1 MSEKI
6 KGKIFGIDLG
16 TTNSCISLFGESAT
30 VIPNSEGANTTPSI
44 IGYKD
49 ANNRVVGSAAKR
61 QSVINPTNTLYRTKS
76 FIGVNFDEVSAKLKS
91 YPLPYEVVKAK
102 NGGVEFKLGCGV
114 TLNPSECGAAIL
126 QELAKS
132 AERYYGQP
140 VKNVVI
146 TVPAY
151 FNDSQR
157 QATKDAGAIAGLNV
171 VRIINEPTAAAL
183 AYGLEKIKKDCKIA
197 VYDLGGGT
205 FDISI
210 LEVTEDGIFKVI
222 STNGDT
228 HLGGE
233 DFDEIIV
240 KHINAEFSKETGID
254 LLKENNKESLQRLR
268 EGAEKAKIALSSQNS
283 TEINLPF
290 ITANASG
297 PKHLNVSLTRAKF
310 ESLIDVELKKTEK
323 CCLAAIKD
331 AQISTSEI
339 EKVLLVGG
347 STRIPAVQHL
357 VEKIFG
363 KKPSCDLNPDEVVAV
378 GAAVQGAI
386 LSGDVTDILLL
397 DVIPLSLG
405 IETLGGVMSKL
416 VERNTTIPVRKS
428 QVFSTAADNQTSVS
442 IRVFQGEREMAN
454 ANKCLGQFDLHGIP
468 PAARG
473 IPQIE
478 VSFDVDANGILKVS
492 AKEKNTGKEQSIT
505 IQGSSGLSKEEV
517 EQATKDAEMHAE
529 SDRQRKELIDL
540 RNNADNLIYT
550 TEKALKE
557 NQNIEESLKTSIT
570 EKMSKL
576 QGLMSSENKQ
586 ELQEAY
592 DDLNGEL
599 TKVYQSNQ
607 QANQEANP
615 ENAEEKTE

>member
-16 TTNSCISLFGESAT
+16 TTNSCIALFDGDTAT
-30 VIPNSEGANTTPSI
+30 VIPNSEGTNTTPSI
-44 IGYKD
+44 IGYKNKD
-49 ANNRVVGSAAKR
+49 ERIVGSAAKR
-61 QSVINPTNTLYRTKS
+61 QFVTNPTNTLYRTKS
-76 FIGVNFDEVSAKLKS
+76 FIGDDYNAAAAKLKN
-91 YPLPYEVVKAK
+91 YPFPYEVLPGDK
-102 NGGVEFKLGCGV
+102 GGVEFKLGCGV
-114 TLNPSECGAAIL
+114 KLNPSECGAAIL
-126 QELAKS
+126 QELAKA
-132 AERYYGQP
+132 AERYYGQA

-240 KHINAEFSKETGID
+240 KHINAEFLKETGID
-254 LLKENNKESLQRLR
+254 LLKENNKESIQRLR
-268 EGAEKAKIALSSQNS
+268 EAAEKAKISLSAQSS

-310 ESLIDVELKKTEK
+310 EALIEGELKKTEK
-323 CCLAAIKD
+323 CCLNAIKD
-331 AQISTSEI
+331 AGISTSEI

-386 LSGDVTDILLL
+386 LSGDVTDVLLL

-405 IETLGGVMSKL
+405 IETMGGVMSKL

-428 QVFSTAADNQTSVS
+428 QIFSTAADNQTSVS
-442 IRVFQGEREMAN
+442 IRVFQGERDMAN
-454 ANKCLGQFDLHGIP
+454 DNKFLGQFDLHGIP

-473 IPQIE
+473 VPQIE

-505 IQGSSGLSKEEV
+505 IQGSSGLSKEDIEK
-517 EQATKDAEMHAE
+517 ATKDAEMHAE
-529 SDRQRKELIDL
+529 ADRQRRELIDL
-540 RNNADNLIYT
+540 KNNSDNLIYT
-550 TEKALKE
+550 TEKALKD
-557 NQNIEESLKTSIT
+557 NQNIEEGIKTNIK

-576 QGLMSSENKQ
+576 QSVMSSENKQ
-586 ELQEAY
+586 EIQSAY

-599 TKVYQSNQ
+599 MKIYQANNQ
-607 QANQEANP
+607 QENP
-615 ENAEEKTE
+615 QQ